1 MEMIQTQFNGKKK
14 EIQAC
19 DTEILNHK
27 LHVLTLVAAIAD
39 PSELQECIALGLSK
53 GGILFLHVHQL
64 DRVFCR
70 FTIHR
75 NAIMNIKYLPK
86 AKVFLSIC
94 QERHLKIWRINNREK
109 KVNVIYSFR
118 LEKEIDFL
126 FVMNT
131 ETEDMTSRFLMIF
144 KTGESEIFEYNGT
157 VDALSHIEVFK
168 EREHDCRIT
177 SCDFNPKINLLM
189 TADTSGS
196 IRFWTKDK
204 KYIREI

>member
-1 MEMIQTQFNGKKK
+1 MEMVQTRYDGRKK
-14 EIQAC
+14 EIAAC

-53 GGILFLHVHQL
+53 GGILFLHVLQL
-64 DRVFCR
+64 ERVFCR

-75 NAIMNIKYLPK
+75 NSITNIKYLPK

-94 QERHLKIWRINNREK
+94 QERHLKIWRINNKEK
-109 KVNVIYSFR
+109 KVNVIYGYR
-118 LEKEIDFL
+118 LEKELDFF

-131 ETEDMTSRFLMIF
+131 QTPDMISRFLMIF
-144 KTGESEIFEYNGT
+144 KTGESEIFEYNGAT
-157 VDALSHIEVFK
+157 DVLSHIDVFR

-177 SCDFNPKINLLM
+177 SCDFNP
-189 TADTSGS
+189 
-196 IRFWTKDK
+196 
-204 KYIREI
+204 